1 MLFHVYRT
9 DNSAEPA
16 PFEKLMSL
24 EQDCMDDATDEF
36 IATCGEEVE
45 IDCIHE
51 YVTVLTTDTY
61 IYQVVQDECDE
72 YMMSHRELPCS

>member
-1 MLFHVYRT
+1 MRFTVYRT
-9 DNSAEPA
+9 DNIPDVP
-16 PFEKLMSL
+16 PFEKLMTL
-24 EQDCMDDATDEF
+24 DQDCMDDATDEF

-61 IYQVVQDECDE
+61 IYQVVENECED
-72 YMMSHRELPCS
+72 YMLSHRELRS